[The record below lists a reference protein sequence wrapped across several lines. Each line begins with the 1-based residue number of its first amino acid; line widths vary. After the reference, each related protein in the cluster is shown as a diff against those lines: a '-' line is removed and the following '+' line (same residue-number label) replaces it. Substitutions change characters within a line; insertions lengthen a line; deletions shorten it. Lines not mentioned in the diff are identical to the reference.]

1 MLNRIK
7 TLCDENNLSLTSLE
21 RELGFGK
28 STMRKWDKNA
38 PSIDKVLLVADY
50 FDVTMDYLIGRTALR
65 NESVAPNEEEAEF
78 LETYKNAKES
88 DKSSVK
94 AALKLIDKLLGED
107 EE

>member
-1 MLNRIK
+1 M
-7 TLCDENNLSLTSLE
+7 LCDENNLSLTGLE

-28 STMRKWDKNA
+28 STVRKWDKNA

-50 FDVTMDYLIGRTALR
+50 FDVTMDYLIGRTPVR
-65 NESVAPNEEEAEF
+65 TEVVAPDNDEAEF
-78 LETYKNAKES
+78 LETYQRAKKS